1 MEMDFCVVF
10 CGLELFPSENP
21 THGLKAEIYK
31 SFKLR
36 IYQCEIPTVIKETFI
51 SVNRLTT
58 A

>member
-1 MEMDFCVVF
+1 MEMDF

-36 IYQCEIPTVIKETFI
+36 IYQCKIPTVIKETFI